1 MIPSIG
7 ALAGAITVAAFVPQ
21 VVRAWRTRQTRD
33 LSLPGMAMLVIAGT
47 LWMVYGAQLGDWPV
61 IATNFGM
68 VSLNLALVVAKLR
81 YSRPLAPEDPS

>member
-7 ALAGAITVAAFVPQ
+7 ALAGVITVAAFVPQ

-33 LSLPGMAMLVIAGT
+33 LSLPGMALLVVAGS
-47 LWMVYGAQLGDWPV
+47 LWMVYGAQLRDWPV

-68 VSLNLALVVAKLR
+68 VALNLALVVAKLR
-81 YSRPLAPEDPS
+81 YSSPFARDTPP